1 MEPKTNPIVAA
12 LKVFFLP
19 GDVFEIRLLEAE
31 TTEYR
36 LPHNETG
43 YFDYDNLDKAA
54 TAVAGVRSYMG
65 AYVTANP
72 VMSSLLARAANR
84 LRQAKKGESTSD
96 NHILCRRWFL
106 IDCDAVRP
114 AGISSSDS
122 EHALALAR
130 ARAIKEY
137 LSTIGF
143 PLPLL
148 ADSGNGAQLMYRI
161 DLPADDNTL
170 LQRCLGSLDVRFS
183 DSDVNIDLTVFNP
196 SRIWR
201 LPGTWNRKGDNMP
214 ERPHRMASLLEVPEA
229 LEIVPRELMETL
241 ANQISAIPGKPQKNS
256 PAPLQPR
263 GVEPDINAIA
273 GPPPPAKEGFH
284 LDEWIARYC
293 SDIQGPDS
301 WQHGRKWIFD
311 VCPFNSDHTNRSAV
325 ITEQPG
331 GAIGFRC
338 HHNGCKNN
346 DWPALRELKE
356 GPRSVLP
363 KLPIPHQSSVA
374 AATQPTPAKSEK
386 TLIDRFAHSDPGQ
399 LPQDLLTIP
408 GFVAD
413 VMEYTLKTAPYPNRV
428 LAFTGALAL
437 LSYLAG
443 RNVRD
448 AMNNMPNL
456 YLIALANSG
465 TGKDHPRKVNVEIAY
480 RAGLASG
487 IGDAFASGEG
497 IEDSMYLNNKML
509 FQTDEIDGL
518 LNTINK
524 ARDGRNE
531 MIMNVLLKMY
541 SSANSIYPLRKKAG
555 RDGKKKEGDQVIDKP
570 SLTLFGTAV
579 PKYLYESLNG
589 RMLDNG
595 FFARSIILEAGI
607 RSKGQ
612 NIDYQPIPDSII
624 ESAKKIAEEFYG
636 PGDAASGNLFN
647 EHPTPRLI
655 SATSEAAQKCEA
667 LRDYADIEYQ
677 RQQKRGDET
686 AMAIWARVYE
696 KSRKLAMIYA
706 ISQNIEAPEVT
717 AEAVDWAQRFIEYQ
731 TRRMLFM
738 AESYV
743 SDNPFHAE
751 CLKVKRKIQAGKMS
765 HKHLLQNMH
774 LKAQDLDSVIKYLE
788 EAGEIN
794 ITYDEDNNKPGKVG
808 KFYELSK

>member
-1 MEPKTNPIVAA
+1 MDPKTNPIVAA
-12 LKVFFLP
+12 LKVFFQP

-36 LPHNETG
+36 NPHNETG
-43 YFDYDNLDKAA
+43 YFDYDSLDKAA
-54 TAVAGVRSYMG
+54 AAVKAVRSYMG
-65 AYVTANP
+65 AYVTPNP
-72 VMSSLLARAANR
+72 VQSSLLARAANR

-96 NHILCRRWFL
+96 NHILSRRWFL

-130 ARAIKEY
+130 ARQIKEY
-137 LSTIGF
+137 LTAFGF
-143 PLPLL
+143 SLPLMC
-148 ADSGNGAQLMYRI
+148 DSGNGAQLMYRI
-161 DLPADDNTL
+161 DLPADDNGL
-170 LQRCLGSLDVRFS
+170 LHRCLASLDHRFS
-183 DSDVNIDLTVFNP
+183 DATVNIDLTVFNP

-214 ERPHRMASLLEVPEA
+214 ERPHRMASLLEVPE
-229 LEIVPRELMETL
+229 
-241 ANQISAIPGKPQKNS
+241 QISIVDSELLEALAGQVQDIPGKPRQNQA
-256 PAPLQPR
+256 PAHGP
-263 GVEPDINAIA
+263 EPDINAIA
-273 GPPPPAKEGFH
+273 GPPPPDRECFNI
-284 LDEWIARYC
+284 ENWIARYC
-293 SDIQGPDS
+293 SDIQGPDQ
-301 WQHGRKWIFD
+301 WQGGRKWIFD
-311 VCPFNSDHTNRSAV
+311 ICPFNSEHNNRSAV

-338 HHNGCKNN
+338 HHNGCKSN
-346 DWPALRELKE
+346 DWQALRELKE
-356 GPRSVLP
+356 GPRPLQHKIIHTTV
-363 KLPIPHQSSVA
+363 
-374 AATQPTPAKSEK
+374 PTPATATTAPQPAPAPK
-386 TLIDRFAHSDPGQ
+386 LIDKFAHSDPGQ
-399 LPQDLLTIP
+399 LPPELLIMP

-413 VMEYTLKTAPYPNRV
+413 VMEYTLRTAPYPNRV

-437 LSYLAG
+437 LSYLSG

-524 ARDGRNE
+524 AKDGRNE

-555 RDGKKKEGDQVIDKP
+555 RDGKKKEGDSVIDKP

-607 RSKGQ
+607 RGKGQ
-612 NIDYQPIPDSII
+612 NIDYEPIPDQII
-624 ESAKKIAEEFYG
+624 DSAKAIAEEFYG
-636 PGDAASGNLFN
+636 VGDANSGNLFN

-655 SATSEAAQKCEA
+655 PATAEAAAKCEA
-667 LRDYADIEYQ
+667 LRDYADTEYQ
-677 RQQKRGDET
+677 RQQRRGDET

-696 KSRKLAMIYA
+696 KSRKLAMLYA
-706 ISQNIEAPEVT
+706 ISHNIQAPEIT

-751 CLKVKRKIQAGKMS
+751 CLKVKRKMQAGKIS
-765 HKHLLQNMH
+765 HKNLLRSMH
-774 LKAQDLDSVIKYLE
+774 LKAQDFESIMKYLE
-788 EAGEIN
+788 DAGEVAL
-794 ITYDEDNNKPGKVG
+794 TYECENTTGKMG
-808 KFYELSK
+808 KFYELTK

>member
-1 MEPKTNPIVAA
+1 MDPKTNPIAEA
-12 LKVFFLP
+12 LRVFFSP

-43 YFDYDNLDKAA
+43 YFDYDNAETAA
-54 TAVAGVRSYMG
+54 HAIAGVRSYMG

-72 VMSSLLARAANR
+72 VTPSLLARAANR
-84 LRQAKKGESTSD
+84 IRQAKKGESTSD
-96 NHILCRRWFL
+96 NHILSRRWFL

-130 ARAIKEY
+130 ARQIKEY
-137 LSTIGF
+137 LTSIGF
-143 PLPLL
+143 SLPLL
-148 ADSGNGAQLMYRI
+148 CDSGNGAQLMYRI
-161 DLPADDNTL
+161 DLPADDNNL
-170 LQRCLGSLDVRFS
+170 LHRCLASLDHRFS
-183 DSDVNIDLTVFNP
+183 DASVNIDMTVFNP

-214 ERPHRMASLLEVPEA
+214 ERPHRMASLLELPEQLNIVDTALLEA
-229 LEIVPRELMETL
+229 LAAEV
-241 ANQISAIPGKPQKNS
+241 QDIPGKPQRINA
-256 PAPLQPR
+256 PAYSGP
-263 GVEPDINAIA
+263 EPDINAIA
-273 GPPPPAKEGFH
+273 GPPPPDRECFN
-284 LDEWIARYC
+284 LDNWIARHC
-293 SDIQGPDS
+293 SDIQGPEQ
-301 WQHGRKWIFD
+301 WQGGRKWIFD
-311 VCPFNSDHTNRSAV
+311 ICPFNSEHTNRSAV

-331 GAIGFRC
+331 GAIGFKC
-338 HHNGCKNN
+338 HHNGCKCN
-346 DWPALRELKE
+346 DWPALRQMKE
-356 GPRSVLP
+356 GPRPLQHKTITHTPASTASASTPQPAPAP
-363 KLPIPHQSSVA
+363 KL
-374 AATQPTPAKSEK
+374 
-386 TLIDRFAHSDPGQ
+386 IDKFAHSDPGQ
-399 LPQDLLTIP
+399 LPPELLIMP

-413 VMEYTLKTAPYPNRV
+413 VMEYTLRTAPYPNRV

-524 ARDGRNE
+524 AKDGRNE

-555 RDGKKKEGDQVIDKP
+555 RDGKKKEGDSVIDKP

-607 RSKGQ
+607 RGKGQ
-612 NIDYQPIPDSII
+612 NIDYEPIPDSII
-624 ESAKKIAEEFYG
+624 DSAKAVAEEFYG
-636 PGDAASGNLFN
+636 VGDASSGNLFN

-655 SATSEAAQKCEA
+655 PATAEAAAKCEA
-667 LRDYADIEYQ
+667 LRDYADTEYQ
-677 RQQKRGDET
+677 RQQRRGDET

-696 KSRKLAMIYA
+696 KSRKLAMLYA
-706 ISQNIEAPEVT
+706 ISHNIQAPEVT

-751 CLKVKRKIQAGKMS
+751 CLKVKRKMQAGKIS
-765 HKHLLQNMH
+765 HKNLLRSMH
-774 LKAQDLDSVIKYLE
+774 LKAQDFESIMKYLE
-788 EAGEIN
+788 DAGEVAL
-794 ITYDEDNNKPGKVG
+794 TYECENTTGKMG
-808 KFYELSK
+808 KFYELTK